1 MAEAYYAYCAPHNP
15 LSPISTAV
23 AVQLDACTPNFL
35 IQEHLSDVK
44 PFRGKWASRETTES
58 FARKELLIDAP
69 LTVEKSYIK
78 VPNGPGLGIKVNEEV
93 FKKYPYKPWD
103 SIFIGYLEDGS
114 LGGWPGLH

>member
-1 MAEAYYAYCAPHNP
+1 MAEAYYAYCAPHNS

-35 IQEHLSDVK
+35 IQEHLSDAK

-58 FARKELLIDAP
+58 FARKELLIDTP

-93 FKKYPYKPWD
+93 FKKYSYKPWD
-103 SIFIGYLEDGS
+103 SIFTGYLEDGS